1 MILQFPRRNWI
12 ALPSTLYW
20 KTKLEQPNMDE
31 NNVIF
36 CLAGAQLSNYKSCID
51 ATPTRKYKTAKTW
64 KQKLLLNAIVIK
76 TKTQRIK
83 K

>member
-1 MILQFPRRNWI
+1 
-12 ALPSTLYW
+12 
-20 KTKLEQPNMDE
+20 MDE
-31 NNVIF
+31 NNVVF
-36 CLAGAQLSNYKSCID
+36 CLAGAQLSNYKSRID

-64 KQKLLLNAIVIK
+64 KQKLILNAIVIK